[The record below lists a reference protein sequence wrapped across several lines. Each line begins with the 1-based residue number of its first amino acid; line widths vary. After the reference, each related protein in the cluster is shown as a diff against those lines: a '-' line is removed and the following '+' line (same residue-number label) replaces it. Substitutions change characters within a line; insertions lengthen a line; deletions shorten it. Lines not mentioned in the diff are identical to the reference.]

1 MLKDVDEIIEV
12 FDKLGLSPK
21 SKLLEGRKAFEET
34 VPKIVDALSALVGAA
49 TDSTNDILEVLRMLA
64 YIKSAFPQE
73 PTLEHAIGRALTL
86 AFSSKPQIRNGIDKF
101 FSETYFNKKDLTEE
115 SINRIAKLVQDAKVT
130 DLVCIEEI
138 MPRCA
143 RDKENLEKT
152 ALMVEQLLCEFENS
166 PERLILYMIRL
177 LKNDS
182 FQMIQIFQKIR
193 QKCHLC
199 LELIP
204 EICKFIE
211 PRKCDAD
218 DVDFVQNFMMSM
230 LLSEK
235 VTEGDDLKPFLW
247 FQAMEQAL
255 NVLYAIPDLST
266 DNLIKISIQIRDTVI

>member
-1 MLKDVDEIIEV
+1 MCIDKFTKIFHDKLKIGREEEWQKVVAINQLVDTLTRDLKTKYREYQEKHPQLTNQQQQCGFRDEESVVEMLKDIDEIIEV

-64 YIKSAFPQE
+64 YIKSAFPRE

-143 RDKENLEKT
+143 RDKDNLEKT

-177 LKNDS
+177 LKNDN
-182 FQMIQIFQKIR
+182 FQMI
-193 QKCHLC
+193 
-199 LELIP
+199 
-204 EICKFIE
+204 
-211 PRKCDAD
+211 
-218 DVDFVQNFMMSM
+218 
-230 LLSEK
+230 
-235 VTEGDDLKPFLW
+235 
-247 FQAMEQAL
+247 
-255 NVLYAIPDLST
+255 
-266 DNLIKISIQIRDTVI
+266 